1 VKSNLPAGLSYACRR
16 LAGALRF
23 SNGKRKKGENDLK
36 KKLLVMCTAIVLA
49 LGGFLPASGVDA
61 ESLKDM
67 ENKKKKIQQQRS
79 GVNANIHST
88 EKEID
93 RLQDEQARLNAE
105 IKRIDLAIGETNQKI
120 REKSEQI
127 EATKAEIEKLN
138 EEIKVLQDRIE
149 KRNELLKERAR
160 SFQLSGGN
168 VSYLEVLL
176 GAKSFSDFVDRVSAV
191 STIMDADQE
200 ILRQHQ
206 EDKKALEEKQKQV
219 EEKLASLVTMK
230 KELEEMKV
238 QLTSQR
244 TQKDKVMAQLAQ
256 KEKDAEA
263 HKVDLQEEAEILASQ
278 QAAIERAI
286 KLEKAE
292 LEAARKRAEEEAKS
306 NSGGSG
312 GSGGH
317 SSYPSIKPGNFT
329 TPTTGSISSTFGPR
343 WGKFHAGVDIANRGS
358 NVAVVSAADGVV
370 MRSYY
375 SSSYGNCILVTHSID
390 GQLFTTVY
398 AHLESRHVSNGAT
411 VAKGQKI
418 GYMGNTGRS
427 YGQHLHFEL
436 HKGPW
441 TASKSNAVNPMA
453 YVPF

>member
-1 VKSNLPAGLSYACRR
+1 MCSAMVLILGGLLPA
-16 LAGALRF
+16 
-23 SNGKRKKGENDLK
+23 
-36 KKLLVMCTAIVLA
+36 T
-49 LGGFLPASGVDA
+49 GVNA
-61 ESLKDM
+61 ESLKEM
-67 ENKKKKIQQQRS
+67 ENKKKQIQQQRS

-105 IKRIDLAIGETNQKI
+105 IKRVDIAIGETNQKI

-127 EATKAEIEKLN
+127 EATKAEIVKLN
-138 EEIKVLQDRIE
+138 EEIKVLQDRIA

-160 SFQLSGGN
+160 SFQLTGGS

-206 EDKKALEEKQKQV
+206 EDKKVLEEKQKQV
-219 EEKLASLVTMK
+219 VEKLANLETMK
-230 KELEEMKV
+230 KELEAMKV
-238 QLTSQR
+238 QLTAQR
-244 TQKDKVMAQLAQ
+244 AQKDKVMAQL
-256 KEKDAEA
+256 KEKEKEAEA
-263 HKVDLQEEAEILASQ
+263 DKMSLEEEAEILASQ

-292 LEAARKRAEEEAKS
+292 LAAARKRAEEEAKRRQNS
-306 NSGGSG
+306 SSGGS
-312 GSGGH
+312 SGGH
-317 SSYPSIKPGNFT
+317 SGSYPSIKPGNFT
-329 TPTTGSISSTFGPR
+329 TPASGSISSTFGAR
-343 WGKFHAGVDIANRGS
+343 WGKFHYGVDIANSGS
-358 NVAVVSAADGVV
+358 NVAILSAADGVV
-370 MRSYY
+370 MKSYY

-398 AHLESRHVSNGAT
+398 AHLESRQVSTGAT
-411 VAKGQKI
+411 VAKGQLI

-436 HKGPW
+436 HKGQW
-441 TASKSNAVNPMA
+441 TANKSNAIDPMR